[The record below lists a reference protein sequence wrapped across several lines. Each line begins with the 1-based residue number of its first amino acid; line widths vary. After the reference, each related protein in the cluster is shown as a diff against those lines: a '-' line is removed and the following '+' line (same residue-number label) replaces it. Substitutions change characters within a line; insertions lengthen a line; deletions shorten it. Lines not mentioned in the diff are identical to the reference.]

1 MYTHILTLI
10 HLYIRF
16 CLYRYIADLRPLFD
30 ESADRHHPRSRWHL
44 PKHSLLFIIAKIQ
57 RNSALNRRENS
68 RVNQGKISVF
78 EQFDYIYYTEADQIL
93 YMRSQRHIMDALDRQ
108 NKTLL
113 IVPHRMHTLIIPQVY
128 TTLMS
133 YMPPNRIS
141 STKNIKLITEGQNY
155 ARGSWYV
162 PPAYTILYICI
173 YTFYTYYIHAY
184 YIYILY
190 I

>member
-1 MYTHILTLI
+1 MI
-10 HLYIRF
+10 
-16 CLYRYIADLRPLFD
+16 YRYIADLRPLFD
-30 ESADRHHPRSRWHL
+30 ETASRHNPRSRWHL
-44 PKHSLLFIIAKIQ
+44 PKHSLLFIIAKLQ

-68 RVNQGKISVF
+68 GKNQGKISVF
-78 EQFDYIYYTEADQIL
+78 EQFDYLYYTEADQIL

-133 YMPPNRIS
+133 YMPMNRVS

-155 ARGSWYV
+155 AHGSWYV
-162 PPAYTILYICI
+162 YTILIPYCTYVYIHFTHTIYTHMTYCI
-173 YTFYTYYIHAY
+173 YIHYTHTIVT
-184 YIYILY
+184 
-190 I
+190 